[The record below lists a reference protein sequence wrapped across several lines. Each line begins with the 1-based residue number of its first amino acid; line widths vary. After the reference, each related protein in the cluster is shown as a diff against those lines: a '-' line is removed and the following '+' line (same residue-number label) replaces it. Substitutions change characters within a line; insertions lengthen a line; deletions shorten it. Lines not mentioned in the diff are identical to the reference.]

1 MDNIITG
8 IIGVGIFLAFTLGLA
23 ESIGEAPFVIIVIT
37 VCIMLCVDF
46 YQSAKEGMQ
55 LEEDDESVPGKPAP
69 KMDSEPPA

>member
-8 IIGVGIFLAFTLGLA
+8 AIGVAIFLAFTLGLA
-23 ESIGEAPFVIIVIT
+23 ESIGEAPFVIIVVA

-55 LEEDDESVPGKPAP
+55 TEADNRSVAGKPAP
-69 KMDSEPPA
+69 QIDSDPPA